1 MTATTEQQAASPAT
15 PAQEG
20 AQRAYRPLFGNQL
33 RWAKRVILD
42 SLAQY
47 KAKRAS

>member
-1 MTATTEQQAASPAT
+1 MTTTAEHQAAPRAT
-15 PAQEG
+15 SAGEDAQHE
-20 AQRAYRPLFGNQL
+20 YRPLFGNQL

-47 KAKRAS
+47 KAKKAS

>member
-1 MTATTEQQAASPAT
+1 MTATAEKQAALQAT
-15 PAQEG
+15 PAGEG
-20 AQRAYRPLFGNQL
+20 AQREYRPLFGNQL

-47 KAKRAS
+47 KAKQAS